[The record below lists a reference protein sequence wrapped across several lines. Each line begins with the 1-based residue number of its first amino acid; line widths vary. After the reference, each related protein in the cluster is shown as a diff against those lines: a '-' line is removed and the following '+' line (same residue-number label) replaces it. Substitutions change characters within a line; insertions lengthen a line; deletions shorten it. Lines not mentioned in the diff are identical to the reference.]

1 MGVLLA
7 FDENGDVFR
16 LESVK
21 IRMVVF
27 IKRRENAREEEEEKE
42 EEAEEEEEDLG
53 KGTVGD

>member
-7 FDENGDVFR
+7 FDENWVVFR

-27 IKRRENAREEEEEKE
+27 IKRRENAREEEEKK
-42 EEAEEEEEDLG
+42 AEEEDLG